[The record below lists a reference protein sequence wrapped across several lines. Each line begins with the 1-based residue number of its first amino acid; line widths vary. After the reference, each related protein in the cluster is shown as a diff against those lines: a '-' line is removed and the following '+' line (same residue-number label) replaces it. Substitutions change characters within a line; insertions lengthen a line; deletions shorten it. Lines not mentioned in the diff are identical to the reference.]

1 MGGGRRRLGCRS
13 WLNVCLGRLC
23 GRRAGVVGAGVV
35 GGGVGVGVG
44 FLQSCTS
51 FPLFF
56 LLFFASPFDQIMF
69 GLKLF
74 GQGFSVLSGGAVG
87 VERKRNMSL

>member
-23 GRRAGVVGAGVV
+23 GRRAGVVC
-35 GGGVGVGVG
+35 VGV
-44 FLQSCTS
+44 LQSCTS

-74 GQGFSVLSGGAVG
+74 GQGFSVLSGGAVE
-87 VERKRNMSL
+87 ERKRNMSL

>member
-23 GRRAGVVGAGVV
+23 GRRAGVVG
-35 GGGVGVGVG
+35 VGV
-44 FLQSCTS
+44 LQSCTS